1 MRIRALGYNLSL
13 FALVT
18 ISVLSLHLTAA
29 AQICSSGVCVPT
41 WQRDTIC
48 RHQRPRGLIHQAR
61 YSWLHE

>member
-29 AQICSSGVCVPT
+29 AQICSSGVCVTT
-41 WQRDTIC
+41 WQQDTHLPISAP
-48 RHQRPRGLIHQAR
+48 PRTDSSGAILVA
-61 YSWLHE
+61 S